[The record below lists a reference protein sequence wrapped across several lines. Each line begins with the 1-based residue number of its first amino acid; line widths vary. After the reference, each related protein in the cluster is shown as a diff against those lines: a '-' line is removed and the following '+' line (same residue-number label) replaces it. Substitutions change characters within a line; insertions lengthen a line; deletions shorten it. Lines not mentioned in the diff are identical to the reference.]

1 MPDFPDLNDHAELL
15 RRYPHSR
22 DQSLRA
28 WDAADEYILRHLGTA
43 DNTDPDGQTLVVN
56 DSFGALAVAL
66 SLAGSPLTWWNDS
79 FLARVALAENM
90 AANSRHDKEITV
102 VPADETPS
110 GRFRSVIMKIPK
122 SIDLFEDMLLR
133 IRPLLNSRTEF
144 IAGSMIKHT
153 PARAYRLLET
163 IIGPTRTGLG
173 WKKARLAFA
182 EFDPDKDL
190 APHAEAMV
198 YDLPDLDLSLTNRPG
213 IFARNGLDPGT
224 RLLVSHLP
232 VADGPLLV
240 ADLGCGNG
248 VLALVVA
255 RQCPAASIRGV
266 DESYLAV
273 ASARE
278 NTTRAGLSERDIRF
292 EVGDGLVETEAGSL
306 DLVVCNP
313 PFHQAQAVGDH
324 LAWRMFEQAKR
335 ALKPGG
341 ELRIVGNRHLGYHVK
356 LNRIFGNCELL
367 ASDRKFVVLS
377 SRR

>member
-1 MPDFPDLNDHAELL
+1 MPDIPDLNDRAASL
-15 RRYPHSR
+15 RRYPHTR

-28 WDAADEYILRHLGTA
+28 WDAADEYILRHLGAA
-43 DNTDPDGQTLVVN
+43 DNANPAGRTLIVN

-66 SLAGSPLTWWNDS
+66 AGRPLTWWNDS
-79 FLARVALAENM
+79 YLARKALAENM
-90 AANSRHDKEITV
+90 AANCGQDAEIAV

-110 GRFRSVIMKIPK
+110 GHFKSVIIKIPK

-133 IRPLLNSRTEF
+133 IRPLLNSETEF
-144 IAGSMIKHT
+144 IAGGMIKHT
-153 PARAYRLLET
+153 PARAYRLLEK

-190 APHAEAMV
+190 PPHAEATM
-198 YDLPDLDLSLTNRPG
+198 YDLPGLDLSLANRPG

-232 VADGPLLV
+232 VADGPLHV

-248 VLALVVA
+248 VLALVIA

-278 NTTRAGLSERDIRF
+278 NTISAGLTERDIRF
-292 EVGDGLVETEAGSL
+292 EVGDGLVEMEVASL

-324 LAWRMFEQAKR
+324 LAWRMFEQAR
-335 ALKPGG
+335 GALKSGG
-341 ELRIVGNRHLGYHVK
+341 ELRIVGNRHLGYHIK
-356 LNRIFGNCELL
+356 LNRIFGNCEVL
-367 ASDRKFVVLS
+367 ASNRKFVVLS

>member
-1 MPDFPDLNDHAELL
+1 MPDFPDLNDSDVSL
-15 RRYPHSR
+15 RRFPHSR

-28 WDAADEYILRHLGTA
+28 WDAADEYILRHLASDTHA
-43 DNTDPDGQTLVVN
+43 PLVGQTLVVN

-66 SLAGSPLTWWNDS
+66 ADGPLTWWNDS
-79 FLARVALAENM
+79 FLAGKALAENM
-90 AANSRHDKEITV
+90 AANHREDAEITV
-102 VPADETPS
+102 VTADQTPS
-110 GRFRSVIMKIPK
+110 GQFKSVIVKIPK

-133 IRPLLNSRTEF
+133 VRPLLDLGTEF
-144 IAGSMIKHT
+144 IAGGMIKHT
-153 PARAYRLLET
+153 PARAYRLLEK

-190 APHAEAMV
+190 PPQAEDME
-198 YDLPDLDLSLTNRPG
+198 YDLPDLDLTLTNRPG
-213 IFARNGLDPGT
+213 VFARHGLDPGT
-224 RLLVSHLP
+224 RLLVAHLP
-232 VADGPLLV
+232 VTDMPLRV

-255 RQCPAASIRGV
+255 RQCPAASILGV

-278 NTTRAGLSERDIRF
+278 NKKRAGLSGRDLRF
-292 EVGDGLVETEAGSL
+292 EAGDGLEETEAGSL

-356 LNRIFGNCELL
+356 LNRMFGNCEVL
-367 ASDRKFVVLS
+367 ASDRKFVVLG

>member
-1 MPDFPDLNDHAELL
+1 MPGFPDLNDHAESL
-15 RRYPHSR
+15 RRYPPSR

-28 WDAADEYILRHLGTA
+28 WDAADEYILRHLA
-43 DNTDPDGQTLVVN
+43 SNTRAPMAGRTLVVN

-66 SLAGSPLTWWNDS
+66 ADSPLTWWNDS
-79 FLARVALAENM
+79 FLAGKALAQNM
-90 AANSRHDKEITV
+90 AANGRQEAGITV

-110 GRFRSVIMKIPK
+110 GKFESIIIKIPK

-133 IRPLLNSRTEF
+133 MRPMLHSGTEL
-144 IAGSMIKHT
+144 IAGGMIKHT
-153 PARAYRLLET
+153 PARAYRLLEK

-182 EFDPDKDL
+182 EFDQDKDL
-190 APHAEAMV
+190 PPGAEALV
-198 YDLPDLDLSLTNRPG
+198 YDLPDLDLTLTNRPG
-213 IFARNGLDPGT
+213 VFARKGLDPGT
-224 RLLVSHLP
+224 RLLLAHLP
-232 VADGPLLV
+232 ATDQPLRV

-248 VLALVVA
+248 ILALAIA
-255 RQCPAASIRGV
+255 RQCPEVSILAV

-278 NTTRAGLSERDIRF
+278 NIQRAGLSRRDILF
-292 EVGDGLVETEAGSL
+292 EVGDGLEETETGSL

-341 ELRIVGNRHLGYHVK
+341 ELRMVGNRHLGYHVK
-356 LNRIFGNCELL
+356 LKRMFGNCGVL

>member
-1 MPDFPDLNDHAELL
+1 MPEIPDLNDRADSL

-22 DQSLRA
+22 DRSLRA
-28 WDAADEYILRHLGTA
+28 WDAADEYILRHLASDTRS
-43 DNTDPDGQTLVVN
+43 PVVGQTLLIN

-66 SLAGSPLTWWNDS
+66 ADSPLTWWNDS
-79 FLARVALAENM
+79 FLAGKALAENM
-90 AANSRHDKEITV
+90 AANCRQDPEITV
-102 VPADETPS
+102 VTADETPI
-110 GRFRSVIMKIPK
+110 GQFKSVILKIPK

-133 IRPLLNSRTEF
+133 VRPLLSPETEF

-153 PARAYRLLET
+153 PARAYRLREK

-182 EFDPDKDL
+182 EFDPDKEL
-190 APHAEAMV
+190 PPHAKTMV
-198 YDLPDLDLSLTNRPG
+198 YDLPDLDLTLANGPG
-213 IFARNGLDPGT
+213 VFARNGLDSGT
-224 RLLVSHLP
+224 RLLVAHLP
-232 VADGPLLV
+232 VTDLPLRV

-248 VLALVVA
+248 ILALVVA
-255 RQCPAASIRGV
+255 RQCPAASILGV

-278 NTTRAGLSERDIRF
+278 NKERAGLSERDFQF
-292 EVGDGLVETEAGSL
+292 EAGDGLEETEAGSL

-335 ALKPGG
+335 ALKQGG

-356 LNRIFGNCELL
+356 LKRIFGNCEVL

>member
-1 MPDFPDLNDHAELL
+1 MPGFPDLNDRAVSL
-15 RRYPHSR
+15 RRYPPSR

-28 WDAADEYILRHLGTA
+28 WDAADEYILRHLA
-43 DNTDPDGQTLVVN
+43 SNTQAPVAGRTLVVN

-66 SLAGSPLTWWNDS
+66 ADSPLTWWNDS
-79 FLARVALAENM
+79 FLAGKALAQNM
-90 AANSRHDKEITV
+90 AANGRQEAGITV
-102 VPADETPS
+102 VSADETPPGQFES
-110 GRFRSVIMKIPK
+110 IIIKIPK

-133 IRPLLNSRTEF
+133 LRPTLHSGTEL
-144 IAGSMIKHT
+144 IAGGMIKHT
-153 PARAYRLLET
+153 PARAYRLLEK

-190 APHAEAMV
+190 PPRAEALV
-198 YDLPDLDLSLTNRPG
+198 YGLPDLDLTLTNRPG
-213 IFARNGLDPGT
+213 VFARKGLDPGT
-224 RLLVSHLP
+224 RLLVAHLP
-232 VADGPLLV
+232 AIDLPLRV

-248 VLALVVA
+248 ILALAVA
-255 RQCPAASIRGV
+255 RQCPEASILAV

-278 NTTRAGLSERDIRF
+278 NKQRAGLSGRDFQF
-292 EVGDGLVETEAGSL
+292 EVGDGLEETEAGSL

-341 ELRIVGNRHLGYHVK
+341 ELRMVGNRHLGYHVK
-356 LNRIFGNCELL
+356 LKRMFGNCGVL